1 MRSRLLVGGAVVLLT
16 GPALAQTAG
25 PYLASKGNMYFPSD
39 IAQAGSMQIERF
51 GPGRTF
57 GTAYGYDFG
66 NGFKTEI
73 EGLTRSESPEPRSNL
88 PASGGINTTSVMLNG
103 LYEIR
108 DGAWQFKPF
117 VGLGFGWTDINSRI
131 LGANNNDWNS
141 AYQFRGGVSLGFNQK
156 LLGSLGYQWTMGSKP
171 HLSLAG
177 IPTKVEID
185 RHGFV
190 LGINYKY

>member
-1 MRSRLLVGGAVVLLT
+1 MWIRLLIGGAVVLMAA
-16 GPALAQTAG
+16 PASAQTAG
-25 PYLASKGNMYFPSD
+25 PYLASKGNLYVPSD

-73 EGLTRSESPEPRSNL
+73 EGLTRAETTETHSNF
-88 PASGGINTTSVMLNG
+88 PAGSSITTTSVLLNG

-108 DGAWQFKPF
+108 DGAWQIKPF
-117 VGLGFGWTDINSRI
+117 VGLGFGWTDFNSHI
-131 LGANNNDWNS
+131 LGANAGDWS
-141 AYQFRGGVSLGFNQK
+141 SGYQFRGGVTLGFNQK
-156 LLGSLGYQWTMGSKP
+156 LLGSLGYEWTMGSKP
-171 HLSLAG
+171 HFSLAG
-177 IPTKVEID
+177 IPTKLEVD

>member
-1 MRSRLLVGGAVVLLT
+1 MWTRLLIGGAVVLLT
-16 GPALAQTAG
+16 GPAWAQTAG

-39 IAQAGSMQIERF
+39 VAQAGSMQIERF

-73 EGLTRSESPEPRSNL
+73 EGVTRSDASEIQSD
-88 PASGGINTTSVMLNG
+88 PAAGSIITTRVRLNG

-108 DGAWQFKPF
+108 DGAWQIKPY
-117 VGLGFGWTDINSRI
+117 VGAGFGVMAMNARI
-131 LGANNNDWNS
+131 LGMNNSNWVNG
-141 AYQFRGGVSLGFNQK
+141 YEFHGGITMGFSQK

-171 HLSLAG
+171 HFSLAG
-177 IPTKVEID
+177 IPTKLEID
-185 RHGFV
+185 RHGFTV
-190 LGINYKY
+190 GINYKY